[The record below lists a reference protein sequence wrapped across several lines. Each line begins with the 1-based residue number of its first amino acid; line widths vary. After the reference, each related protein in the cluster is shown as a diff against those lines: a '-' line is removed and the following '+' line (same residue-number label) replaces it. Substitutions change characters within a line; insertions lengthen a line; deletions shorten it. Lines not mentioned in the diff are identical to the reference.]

1 MVLIMQSIQGVG
13 ISLKHQHFQEF
24 INNKPDVPWLEV
36 HTENFFS
43 QASTSSKYL
52 AQIRQHYPIS
62 AHCVGMSLGSAA
74 INCPI
79 REQHLHKIKN
89 TVEWLQPGLI
99 SDHLSWSASP
109 AGYFLPDLL
118 PIPLTQEAFTI
129 VANNIR
135 RAQDTLQRQIL
146 VENPSSYLTYVDSP
160 MTEWQFLSALAEDTG
175 CGLLLDVN
183 NIYVSAHNHHFDS
196 LTYLNNMPLSA
207 VKEIHLAGFST
218 EVIEGKELYIDT
230 HGHRVCDDVWQL
242 YEQAIKRFG
251 AIPTLI
257 EWDTN
262 IPELA
267 VLLDEKSKAE
277 AIINKV
283 ECIENSRHIADAVN
297 GQGRL

>member
-1 MVLIMQSIQGVG
+1 M
-13 ISLKHQHFQEF
+13 
-24 INNKPDVPWLEV
+24 
-36 HTENFFS
+36 
-43 QASTSSKYL
+43 L
-52 AQIRQHYPIS
+52 ACLWAQQQLT
-62 AHCVGMSLGSAA
+62 ALF
-74 INCPI
+74 
-79 REQHLHKIKN
+79 REQHLHNIKS
-89 TVEWLQPGLI
+89 TIEWLQPDLI

-109 AGYFLPDLL
+109 GGHYLPDLL
-118 PIPLTQEAFTI
+118 PIPLTQEAFSI
-129 VANNIR
+129 VANNINR
-135 RAQDTLQRQIL
+135 VQDTLQRQIL
-146 VENPSSYLTYVDSP
+146 VENPSSYLTYVDSS
-160 MTEWQFLSALAEDTG
+160 MTEWQFISSLADETG

-218 EVIEGKELYIDT
+218 EIIEGKELYIDT
-230 HGHRVCDDVWQL
+230 HGHRVCDDVWLL

-283 ECIENSRHIADAVN
+283 ECIENSRYIAEAVK
-297 GQGRL
+297 GQG